1 MSPFFR
7 NSRTAVKLGALAL
20 VYLLSFSL
28 YGLYCINTVTEVK
41 INGPHY
47 HRIVQGKD
55 VIADILPPPE
65 YLIESYL
72 AAYRMLHARDARELE
87 SLAAE
92 AANLK
97 SIYLERH
104 EYWERLL
111 PEDGL
116 KQAMVRD
123 SYVPALRMLD
133 GIETELIPAL
143 RAGDSAK
150 AHAVLEGS
158 IQPAYKRHRLVIDSV
173 VQLAKRR
180 NQEDEA
186 RAAVAVDSRIYGQV
200 ALGLL
205 LFLLLSVFTSYALQR
220 TEADGREAG
229 LPAPGDAPAPGT
241 RA

>member
-1 MSPFFR
+1 MPPFFR
-7 NSRTAVKLGALAL
+7 DSRTAVKLGALAL
-20 VYLLSFSL
+20 VFLLSFSL

-41 INGPHY
+41 INGTHY

-72 AAYRMLHARDARELE
+72 TAYRLLHARDARELE

-104 EYWERLL
+104 DYWERYL
-111 PEDGL
+111 PEDAL

-123 SYVPALRMLD
+123 SYEPARRMLD
-133 GIETELIPAL
+133 AIEGEYIPAL

-150 AHAVLEGS
+150 ADSVLAGS
-158 IQPAYKRHRLVIDSV
+158 IQPAYKRHRLLIDSA

-186 RAAVAVDSRIYGQV
+186 RAAVAVDSRVYGQIV
-200 ALGLL
+200 LGLL

-220 TEADGREAG
+220 TEADGREA
-229 LPAPGDAPAPGT
+229 ADPGSGDSASPGT

>member
-7 NSRTAVKLGALAL
+7 NSRTAVKLGALAF
-20 VYLLSFSL
+20 VFLLSFSL
-28 YGLYCINTVTEVK
+28 YGLYCINTVTEIK

-47 HRIVQGKD
+47 RRIVQGKD

-72 AAYRMLHARDARELE
+72 TTYRMLHARDARELE

-92 AANLK
+92 AADLK
-97 SIYLERH
+97 SVYLERH
-104 EYWERLL
+104 DYWERFL

-123 SYVPALRMLD
+123 SYEPARRMLD
-133 GIETELIPAL
+133 AIESGFIPAL

-150 AHAVLEGS
+150 AHSVLTES
-158 IQPAYKRHRLVIDSV
+158 IQPAYRKHRLLIDSV

-186 RAAVAVDSRIYGQV
+186 RAAVAVDSRVYGQIV
-200 ALGLL
+200 LGLL
-205 LFLLLSVFTSYALQR
+205 LFLLLSVFTSYVLQR
-220 TEADGREAG
+220 IEAD
-229 LPAPGDAPAPGT
+229 DT